1 MTFLPWLI
9 VLAVA
14 SPTAPSAFKLLDVET
29 VEGRTVNRYRAL
41 ELGETPVR
49 PVTWEV
55 APPKGVRHGL
65 VPVGPHTDSALAVAW
80 DPNAS
85 ALWLDADGDRR
96 LARDERHEVKPGVAV
111 AIPVMIAATDPVRR
125 TILVRPGLL
134 GGGPR
139 YTVRGGMAG
148 ELELTGKVVRTL
160 LIDGNADGCF
170 DAA

>member
-1 MTFLPWLI
+1 MTFLPWLM

-14 SPTAPSAFKLLDVET
+14 GHAAPSAFKLLDVET
-29 VEGRTVNRYRAL
+29 VEGRPVNRYRAL

-80 DPNAS
+80 APEAS

-96 LARDERHEVKPGVAV
+96 LALDERHEVKPGAAVAV
-111 AIPVMIAATDPVRR
+111 PVTIAGAGPARR
-125 TILVRPGLL
+125 TVLVLPGLL

-139 YTVRGGMAG
+139 YTVRGGMGGGGALG
-148 ELELTGKVVRTL
+148 G
-160 LIDGNADGCF
+160 GGGG
-170 DAA
+170 